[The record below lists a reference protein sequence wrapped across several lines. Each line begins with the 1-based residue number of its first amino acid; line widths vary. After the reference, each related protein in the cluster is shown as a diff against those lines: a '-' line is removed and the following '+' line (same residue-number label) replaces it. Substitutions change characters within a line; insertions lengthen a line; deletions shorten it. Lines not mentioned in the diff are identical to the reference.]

1 MESSGPGG
9 CMSESLI
16 NDPQLARAVSNITA
30 RSERQPNAEVLQE
43 TYVETG
49 VLPQVA
55 NFGNQILYGRRGTGK
70 THVLQVLGADR
81 ATEAN
86 SFVIYVDVRLLGSAH
101 LFADTSRPAADRCVA
116 VFKDLLAIIQ
126 SQLLDIVTD
135 PSRDG
140 SGLEEVSQF
149 ADFITAKT
157 VEVTS
162 RSVRHSRESTAKSEA
177 NLGVRVSPT
186 SVGLDAK
193 VSGGT
198 GSSSEEEVSY
208 SEALRETIVFSELY
222 QILDKALAAMRVEH
236 LTVLIDEWTSLPSDL
251 QPFIAEF
258 LKRTVFPSNR
268 VTVKIASLEYRSRFS
283 LPAEGG
289 NVIGFELGPDIT
301 ANLDLDDYYVYE
313 RNPDQVEDIFR
324 ELLFKHVSSGLDGE
338 TLEEYGIW
346 DATSFRSRLFTENK
360 TFVELVRA
368 GEGVVRDFLGI
379 FGAAFFKAKN
389 AGRQKIDLHSVEE
402 AARDWYETD
411 KSTALSDQQRV
422 ALHRI
427 ITDVIGNRQT
437 KMFMLSREHS
447 GHPMIQ
453 SLFDL
458 RLIHLISRGYSDK
471 ENPGQR
477 YNIYALDYGTYVD
490 LKRTKSEPDDF
501 ELEPASTEGED
512 LNEEQREERIV
523 PFADKRSIRRVIL
536 HPSTF
541 DDLA

>member
-1 MESSGPGG
+1 
-9 CMSESLI
+9 MSDSLI
-16 NDPQLARAVSNITA
+16 NDPRLARAVSNITA
-30 RSERQPNAEVLQE
+30 RSERQPNTEVLQE

-49 VLPQVA
+49 VLPQIA

-81 ATEAN
+81 THEDD
-86 SFVIYVDVRLLGSAH
+86 SFVIYLDIRLLGSAH
-101 LFADTSRPAADRCVA
+101 LFSDATRPAADRCVA
-116 VFKDLLAIIQ
+116 VFKDLLSIIQ
-126 SQLLDIVTD
+126 ARLLDIATD
-135 PSRDG
+135 PDRDYG
-140 SGLEEVSQF
+140 GLEEVSRL

-162 RSVRHSRESTAKSEA
+162 RDVRYTRENTDKSEA
-177 NLGVRVSPT
+177 GLGVKVS
-186 SVGLDAK
+186 SSGVGMDAK
-193 VSGGT
+193 LSSGS
-198 GSSSEEEVSY
+198 GSSNGEEVAY
-208 SEALRETIVFSELY
+208 TEALRETIIFSELY
-222 QILDKALAAMRVEH
+222 QVLDAALAAMGVQH

-251 QPFIAEF
+251 QPFVAEF
-258 LKRTVFPSNR
+258 LKRSIFPSNR

-283 LPAEGG
+283 LPTGSG

-313 RNPDQVEDIFR
+313 RAPDQVEDIFR
-324 ELLFKHVSSGLDGE
+324 ALLFKHVSSGLDAE
-338 TLEEYGIW
+338 ALDEHGIR
-346 DATSFRSRLFTENK
+346 DATSFRSRLFTEK
-360 TFVELVRA
+360 ATFVELVRA

-379 FGAAFFKAKN
+379 FGAAFFKAKG

-427 ITDVIGNRQT
+427 ITDVIGSRQT
-437 KMFMLSREHS
+437 KMFMLSREHA

-490 LKRTKSEPDDF
+490 LKRTKAEPSDF
-501 ELEPASTEGED
+501 DPGPDATDSPPLDEAGRD
-512 LNEEQREERIV
+512 ERVV

-536 HPSTF
+536 HPNIF
-541 DDLA
+541 DDLD

>member
-1 MESSGPGG
+1 
-9 CMSESLI
+9 MSDSLI
-16 NDPQLARAVSNITA
+16 DDPRLARAVSNITA

-81 ATEAN
+81 ERQVN
-86 SFVIYVDVRLLGSAH
+86 SFVIYLDVRLLGSAH
-101 LFADTSRPAADRCVA
+101 LFTDTSRPAADRCVA

-126 SQLLDIVTD
+126 GRLLDIVTD
-135 PSRDG
+135 PDHDG
-140 SGLEEVSQF
+140 SGLEEVSKF
-149 ADFITAKT
+149 AEFITAKT

-162 RSVRHSRESTAKSEA
+162 RAVRYSRGSIEKSEA
-177 NLGVRVSPT
+177 GLGVKASTTGVA
-186 SVGLDAK
+186 LDAK
-193 VSGGT
+193 ISEGA
-198 GSSSEEEVSY
+198 GSSNEEEVSY

-222 QILDKALAAMRVEH
+222 QVLDKTLAAMRVEH

-258 LKRTVFPSNR
+258 LKRSVFPSSR

-283 LPAEGG
+283 LPVEGG
-289 NVIGFELGPDIT
+289 NLVGFELGPDIT

-324 ELLFKHVSSGLDGE
+324 ELLFKHVSSGLDAE
-338 TLEEYGIW
+338 ALDEHGIR
-346 DATSFRSRLFTENK
+346 DSTSFRSRLFTERA

-379 FGAAFFKAKN
+379 FGAAFFKAKG

-411 KSTALSDQQRV
+411 KSTALSDQQRI

-447 GHPMIQ
+447 DHPMIQ

-490 LKRTKSEPDDF
+490 LKRTKAEPYDFQLEVAGSED
-501 ELEPASTEGED
+501 ASLD
-512 LNEEQREERIV
+512 EEKGAERVV

>member
-1 MESSGPGG
+1 
-9 CMSESLI
+9 MSESLI

-70 THVLQVLGADR
+70 THVLQVLRADR
-81 ATEAN
+81 AIEAN

-116 VFKDLLAIIQ
+116 VFKDLLASIQ

-208 SEALRETIVFSELY
+208 SEALRETIDSR
-222 QILDKALAAMRVEH
+222 QGMSAAAAIEWPCGQDLEARTAVRSCRGNGRYPYTEH
-236 LTVLIDEWTSLPSDL
+236 EPRRD
-251 QPFIAEF
+251 
-258 LKRTVFPSNR
+258 
-268 VTVKIASLEYRSRFS
+268 
-283 LPAEGG
+283 
-289 NVIGFELGPDIT
+289 GF
-301 ANLDLDDYYVYE
+301 
-313 RNPDQVEDIFR
+313 
-324 ELLFKHVSSGLDGE
+324 
-338 TLEEYGIW
+338 W
-346 DATSFRSRLFTENK
+346 
-360 TFVELVRA
+360 
-368 GEGVVRDFLGI
+368 
-379 FGAAFFKAKN
+379 
-389 AGRQKIDLHSVEE
+389 
-402 AARDWYETD
+402 
-411 KSTALSDQQRV
+411 
-422 ALHRI
+422 
-427 ITDVIGNRQT
+427 
-437 KMFMLSREHS
+437 
-447 GHPMIQ
+447 
-453 SLFDL
+453 
-458 RLIHLISRGYSDK
+458 
-471 ENPGQR
+471 
-477 YNIYALDYGTYVD
+477 
-490 LKRTKSEPDDF
+490 
-501 ELEPASTEGED
+501 
-512 LNEEQREERIV
+512 
-523 PFADKRSIRRVIL
+523 
-536 HPSTF
+536 
-541 DDLA
+541 

>member
-1 MESSGPGG
+1 
-9 CMSESLI
+9 MSESLI
-16 NDPQLARAVSNITA
+16 NDPRLARAVSNITA
-30 RSERQPNAEVLQE
+30 RSERQPDAEVLQE

-81 ATEAN
+81 AAEAN
-86 SFVIYVDVRLLGSAH
+86 SFVIYVDMRLLGSAH
-101 LFADTSRPAADRCVA
+101 LFTDTSRPAADRCVA

-126 SQLLDIVTD
+126 GRLLDIVTD
-135 PSRDG
+135 PGRDG
-140 SGLEEVSQF
+140 SGLEEVSLF

-157 VEVTS
+157 VEVTK
-162 RSVRHSRESTAKSEA
+162 RSVRQSRESTEKSEA
-177 NLGVRVSPT
+177 DIGVKLSPT
-186 SVGLDAK
+186 SVGLDARI
-193 VSGGT
+193 SAGS
-198 GSSSEEEVSY
+198 GSSSEQEVSY

-222 QILDKALAAMRVEH
+222 QVLDKALVAMRVEH

-258 LKRTVFPSNR
+258 LKRSVFPSNR
-268 VTVKIASLEYRSRFS
+268 VTVKIASLEYRSKFS
-283 LPAEGG
+283 LPVDGG
-289 NVIGFELGPDIT
+289 SVVGFELGPDIT

-313 RNPDQVEDIFR
+313 RNPNQVEGIFQ
-324 ELLFKHVSSGLDGE
+324 ELLYKHISSGLDAE
-338 TLEEYGIW
+338 TLEKHGIR
-346 DATSFRSRLFTENK
+346 DATSFRSRLFTEK
-360 TFVELVRA
+360 ATFVELVRA

-379 FGAAFFKAKN
+379 FSAAFFKAKS
-389 AGRQKIDLHSVEE
+389 AGRQKIDLRSVEE

-411 KSTALSDQQRV
+411 KSTSLSDQQRD

-427 ITDVIGNRQT
+427 ITDVIGTRQT

-447 GHPMIQ
+447 GNPMIQ

-501 ELEPASTEGED
+501 QLERAGTGSAG
-512 LNEEQREERIV
+512 LNGGQHEERIV